1 MIIAVVFKVNSKR
14 ANQFRK
20 WADGIVKEYTID
32 CILDKGKMCRFK
44 SLILRSFSLISCIS
58 QGGCEKRIVPQKR
71 KTKSL

>member
-20 WADGIVKEYTID
+20 LADGIVKEYTID

-44 SLILRSFSLISCIS
+44 SLIYVVFHLF
-58 QGGCEKRIVPQKR
+58 RIYIKF
-71 KTKSL
+71 

>member
-32 CILDKGKMCRFK
+32 CILDKGKMFPFK
-44 SLILRSFSLISCIS
+44 SLILRSFSPISYVHQMLKMC
-58 QGGCEKRIVPQKR
+58 
-71 KTKSL
+71 

>member
-44 SLILRSFSLISCIS
+44 SLILRSFHLF
-58 QGGCEKRIVPQKR
+58 RIYIKF
-71 KTKSL
+71 